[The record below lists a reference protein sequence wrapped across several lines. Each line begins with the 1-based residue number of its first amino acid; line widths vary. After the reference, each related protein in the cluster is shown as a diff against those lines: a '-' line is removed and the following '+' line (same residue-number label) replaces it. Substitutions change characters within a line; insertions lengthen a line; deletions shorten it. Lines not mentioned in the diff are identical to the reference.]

1 MRRPLLILTVTIGLA
16 GCGGRTIDGFTPG
29 MPAACS
35 PPVGPNAAVPAG
47 TCSELPGLAVAA
59 LDARE
64 PGHAA
69 IVSEGMFTDGRL
81 SGPSRITLYVFVF
94 ELADGSTKATGVAA
108 RTNHRRAPAWVPGR
122 TSVRK
127 TVIDLPP
134 VEGAG

>member
-1 MRRPLLILTVTIGLA
+1 MRRLPLILTVTMIGLA
-16 GCGGRTIDGFTPG
+16 GCGGTTIDGFTLG

-35 PPVGPNAAVPAG
+35 PPVGPNAAAPAR

-94 ELADGSTKATGVAA
+94 KLADGSTKATGVAC
-108 RTNHRRAPAWVPGR
+108 
-122 TSVRK
+122 S
-127 TVIDLPP
+127 DDPP
-134 VEGAG
+134 TCSGVGSGPN